1 MSDLQLLRLELD
13 GPRLMR
19 FANSQHGLDCDDEG
33 FGYALHVWLAAMFG
47 AHAPKP
53 FRFFEKGCELLGYT
67 RADAGMLLEHAHA
80 FAPAHAFAA
89 LTTGSLA
96 TKAMPA
102 SWREG
107 QRLQID
113 VLACPV
119 SRKENTEKDVYLRAL
134 DLQGDATPSRS
145 EIYAEWFRRQWGATL
160 EFEQLELIG
169 FSRRRLLRRPVIEGQ
184 RKSRNIE
191 RPQATF
197 RAIVRVADA
206 QAFSAALARGIGR
219 HRAFGFGMVLL
230 KPAP

>member
-1 MSDLQLLRLELD
+1 MSDLHLLRLELD

-19 FANSQHGLDCDDEG
+19 FVNSQYGLGCDDEG

-53 FRFFEKGCELLGYT
+53 FRFVEKSYELMGYAQ
-67 RADAGMLLEHAHA
+67 ADAATLLDHAHA

-89 LTTGSLA
+89 LTPDSLA
-96 TKAMPA
+96 TKALPA

-145 EIYAEWFRRQWGATL
+145 EIYAEWFRRQWNSTL

-169 FSRRRLLRRPVIEGQ
+169 FSRRRLLRRPLIDGQ
-184 RKSRNIE
+184 RNSRSIE

-197 RAIVRVADA
+197 RAIVRVVDDK
-206 QAFSAALARGIGR
+206 AFSTTLARGIGR

>member
-1 MSDLQLLRLELD
+1 MNDLHLLRLQLD

-19 FANSQHGLDCDDEG
+19 FAASQHGLARDDEG
-33 FGYALHVWLAAMFG
+33 SGYALHVWLAAMFG
-47 AHAPKP
+47 EHAPKP
-53 FRFFEKGCELLGYT
+53 FRFFERDCELLGYA
-67 RADAGMLLEHAHA
+67 RADAETLLEHAHA
-80 FAPAHAFAA
+80 FAPAHAFAS
-89 LTTGSLA
+89 LTPDSIA

-119 SRKENTEKDVYLRAL
+119 SRKDDTEKDVFLRAL
-134 DLQGDATPSRS
+134 DRQGDAAPPRPEVYTD
-145 EIYAEWFRRQWGATL
+145 WFRRQCGASI
-160 EFEQLELIG
+160 EFDQLQLTG
-169 FSRRRLLRRPVIEGQ
+169 FSRRRLLRRPSIAGQ
-184 RKSRNIE
+184 RKPLSIE

-197 RAIVRVADA
+197 RAIARIVDA
-206 QAFSAALARGIGR
+206 KAFSTILARGIGR